1 MKKILSAFILLAFS
15 LPILSLSS
23 LQGGAGGES
32 VSTVESV
39 AGLFPLA
46 NSGRLVWNFN
56 AGWRFH
62 LGDVAGAEAKDF
74 DDQTWEVVSTP
85 HTVQLMPAEASG
97 CRNYQGVAWYR
108 KHFTLPKEC
117 QGREVTLHFEAI
129 MGKQT
134 IYVNGQQVKVHEG
147 GYLPVTISLSSPG
160 LSVGDDF
167 VIAICADNSDDK
179 TYPPGKKQMTLDFA
193 YHGGIYRDVWL
204 IAKQKVAITDA
215 IEENKVAG
223 GGIFVHY
230 ANITTKSAEVFVD
243 TEVRNNDSRPRTVT
257 VENVLF
263 PSVAVVL
270 QQTKPTPIGTQR
282 TKVTLQAGEAR
293 TVTQHFVVKN
303 PRLWSPEGPYLYT
316 IGTRVMDGKQSL
328 DGGAT
333 RIGIRSFEFRPTPQP
348 LPEREGSSYFQG
360 NESIQQQSSPLP
372 HREGQGGGSPGFY
385 LNGQRYHQL
394 VGANRHQDFAYVG
407 NAMPNSQQWR
417 DVQRLKDCG
426 FTIIRTAHYP
436 QDPSFMD
443 ACDELGLFIIVATPG
458 WQYWNKD
465 QGWDEKVHE
474 NTRQIIRRDR
484 NHPCVLMWEPIL
496 NETRY
501 PEEFAL
507 KALQITKDEYP
518 YPYRPVAAADMHSA
532 GVMDH
537 YDVVYG
543 WPGDDFT
550 VLSGSAGQS
559 TAQPSASQLPRQC
572 IFTREF
578 GELVDDW
585 YAHNNLNRASR
596 SWGERPML
604 VQAMSLLR
612 STDELYKTTG
622 QFIGGCQWHPF
633 DHQRGYHPDPYWGGN
648 YDAFRQPKTAQA
660 MFAAT
665 LTPARAA
672 SLGDVATKS
681 QQTIKGIVSIAHEMT
696 QFSERDVTVFSNCDS
711 VRLTLYGGE
720 HCWTQPVT
728 KVGRLTA
735 QALPKTAQSCGN
747 GCAPG
752 GYAVFK
758 DAWDFFEARN
768 WSYTQRNWQNVKMVA
783 EGIIDGQVVCKE
795 EKMPSRRSTKLRL
808 YADEMGRPLVAD
820 GSDFIVVV
828 CEVTDDS
835 GHVRRLAKE
844 QILFSVE
851 GEGEII
857 GDASIGANPRTVEWG
872 SAPVLIRS
880 TRQAGK
886 IKIKAE
892 VQYPGVHAPTPA
904 ELEIESVAYDMP
916 FCDDGEN
923 GGMKARGHGNTSG
936 ADTNLA
942 PSGSRSPVAPAQRI
956 SESEKARLLKEV
968 EAQQA
973 DFGIQK

>member
-1 MKKILSAFILLAFS
+1 MRRLISFLPLFLLTIFPLRAQTS
-15 LPILSLSS
+15 I
-23 LQGGAGGES
+23 
-32 VSTVESV
+32 
-39 AGLFPLA
+39 AGLFPLE

-62 LGDVAGAEAKDF
+62 LGDVAQAAQKDF
-74 DDQTWEVVSTP
+74 DDKAWEVVSTP

-97 CRNYQGVAWYR
+97 CRNYQGIAWYR
-108 KHFTLPKEC
+108 KHFILPDEC
-117 QGREVTLHFEAI
+117 AGRDAILHFEAI

-134 IYVNGQQVKVHEG
+134 IYVNGQKVKEHEG
-147 GYLPVTISLSSPG
+147 GYLPINVNLTDLGCSAG
-160 LSVGDDF
+160 EECV
-167 VIAICADNSDDK
+167 VAICADNSDDK

-204 IAKQKVAITDA
+204 IAKSKVAITDA
-215 IEENKVAG
+215 VEEQQVAG

-230 ANITTKSAEVFVD
+230 ANISERSAEVYVN
-243 TEVRNNDSRPRTVT
+243 TEVRNSDDHSRTVT
-257 VENVLF
+257 IEQTLS
-263 PSVAVVL
+263 PSGATVSKRVSL
-270 QQTKPTPIGTQR
+270 K
-282 TKVTLQAGEAR
+282 AGEAKTIVQR
-293 TVTQHFVVKN
+293 FMVKK
-303 PRLWSPEGPYLYT
+303 PRLWSPENPYLYQ
-316 IGTRVMDGKQSL
+316 IATRIREDRQSL
-328 DGGAT
+328 DGGIT
-333 RIGIRSFEFRPTPQP
+333 RIGIRSFEFR
-348 LPEREGSSYFQG
+348 GKD
-360 NESIQQQSSPLP
+360 
-372 HREGQGGGSPGFY
+372 GFW
-385 LNGQRYHQL
+385 LNGKRYHQL

-407 NAMPNSQQWR
+407 NALPNSQQWR
-417 DVQRLKDCG
+417 DAKRLREAG

-465 QGWDEKVHE
+465 KGWDEKVHQ
-474 NTRQIIRRDR
+474 NTRSIIRRDR

-501 PEEFAL
+501 PEAFAL
-507 KALQITKDEYP
+507 QALQITRDEYP
-518 YPYRPVAAADMHSA
+518 YPYRPVAAADVHSA
-532 GVMDH
+532 GVADH

-543 WPGDDFT
+543 WPGDDFK
-550 VLSGSAGQS
+550 ADKPQ
-559 TAQPSASQLPRQC
+559 QC

-604 VQAMSLLR
+604 VQAMSLFR

-633 DHQRGYHPDPYWGGN
+633 DHQRGYHPDPYWGGI
-648 YDAFRQPKTAQA
+648 YDAFRQKKTAFD
-660 MFAAT
+660 MFAAV
-665 LTPARAA
+665 L
-672 SLGDVATKS
+672 
-681 QQTIKGIVSIAHEMT
+681 QQPTEQPIVSIAHEMT

-711 VRLTLYGGE
+711 VRLTMFDGE
-720 HCWTQPVT
+720 HCWTLPVPHEAGHAPSQPV
-728 KVGRLTA
+728 
-735 QALPKTAQSCGN
+735 
-747 GCAPG
+747 
-752 GYAVFK
+752 VFR
-758 DAWDFFEARN
+758 DAWDFFEARD
-768 WSYTQRNWQNVKMVA
+768 WSYTKRNWQNVKMVA
-783 EGIIDGQVVCKE
+783 EGIIGGKVVCCE

-808 YADEMGRPLVAD
+808 YVDEMGKKLVAD
-820 GSDFIVVV
+820 GSDFVVVV
-828 CEVTDDS
+828 CEVTDDL

-844 QILFSVE
+844 NIRFTIE

-857 GDASIGANPRTVEWG
+857 GDAAINANPRAVEWG

-892 VQYPGVHAPTPA
+892 VQFPGTHAPTPA

-916 FCDDGEN
+916 MCFTETH
-923 GGMKARGHGNTSG
+923 KAHKSNEAHKAHKANKPHTP
-936 ADTNLA
+936 TL
-942 PSGSRSPVAPAQRI
+942 
-956 SESEKARLLKEV
+956 SESEKAKMLQEV

>member
-1 MKKILSAFILLAFS
+1 MTKNMQRILTLLPLFLLTL
-15 LPILSLSS
+15 LPLKAQTSI
-23 LQGGAGGES
+23 
-32 VSTVESV
+32 
-39 AGLFPLA
+39 AGLFPLE

-74 DDQTWEVVSTP
+74 NDKSWEVVSTP

-97 CRNYQGVAWYR
+97 CRNYQGIAWYR
-108 KHFTLPKEC
+108 KHFVLPKEC
-117 QGREVTLHFEAI
+117 AGRDVTMHFEAI

-134 IYVNGQQVKVHEG
+134 IYINGKKVKEHEG
-147 GYLPVTISLSSPG
+147 GYLPITISLSG
-160 LSVGDDF
+160 CSVGDDI

-204 IAKQKVAITDA
+204 IAKNKVAITDA
-215 IEENKVAG
+215 LEENKVAG
-223 GGIFVHY
+223 GGLFIHY
-230 ANITTKSAEVFVD
+230 ANISEKSAEVFVN
-243 TEVRNNDSRPRTVT
+243 TEVRNNDSKPHAVI
-257 VENVLF
+257 VENSLVNAE
-263 PSVAVVL
+263 V
-270 QQTKPTPIGTQR
+270 KPQR
-282 TKVTLQAGEAR
+282 TKLSLKAGEVK
-293 TVTQHFVVKN
+293 TITQRFLVKN
-303 PRLWSPEGPYLYT
+303 PKLWSPETPYLYS
-316 IGTRVMDGKQSL
+316 IATRIKEGKQSL
-328 DGGAT
+328 DGGIT
-333 RIGIRSFEFRPTPQP
+333 KIGIRSFDFVRTDDA
-348 LPEREGSSYFQG
+348 QG
-360 NESIQQQSSPLP
+360 
-372 HREGQGGGSPGFY
+372 RKPGFY
-385 LNGQRYHQL
+385 LNGKKYHQL

-407 NAMPNSQQWR
+407 NALPNSQQWR
-417 DVQRLKDCG
+417 DAKRLRDAG

-465 QGWDEKVHE
+465 AGWDEKVHE
-474 NTRQIIRRDR
+474 NTRNIIRRDR

-518 YPYRPVAAADMHSA
+518 YPYRPIAAADVHSA
-532 GVMDH
+532 GVAEN

-543 WPGDDFT
+543 WPGDDFK
-550 VLSGSAGQS
+550 ADK
-559 TAQPSASQLPRQC
+559 PKQC

-604 VQAMSLLR
+604 IQAMSLYR
-612 STDELYKTTG
+612 STQELYNTTG

-633 DHQRGYHPDPYWGGN
+633 DHQRGYHPDPYWGGI
-648 YDAFRQPKTAQA
+648 YDAFRQKKTAFD
-660 MFAAT
+660 MFASV
-665 LTPARAA
+665 LSGP
-672 SLGDVATKS
+672 VATESKPT
-681 QQTIKGIVSIAHEMT
+681 QPIVAFAHEMT
-696 QFSERDVTVFSNCDS
+696 QFSEKDVTIFSNCDS
-711 VRLTLYGGE
+711 VRLTMYDGE
-720 HCWTQPVT
+720 HCWTLPVD
-728 KVGRLTA
+728 KGLV
-735 QALPKTAQSCGN
+735 
-747 GCAPG
+747 
-752 GYAVFK
+752 VFK

-783 EGIIDGQVVCKE
+783 EGIMGGKVVCKE

-808 YADEMGRPLVAD
+808 YVDEMGKQLVAD
-820 GSDFIVVV
+820 GSDFVVVV
-828 CEVTDDS
+828 CEVTDDL

-844 QILFSVE
+844 NIRFTIE

-857 GDASIGANPRTVEWG
+857 GDASINANPRAVEWG

-880 TRQAGK
+880 TKKAGK

-892 VQYPGVHAPTPA
+892 VQFPGTHAPTPA
-904 ELEIESVAYDMP
+904 ELEIESIAYDMP
-916 FCDDGEN
+916 MCFNPSE
-923 GGMKARGHGNTSG
+923 TSQTSQTSKTS
-936 ADTNLA
+936 ASTSSTL
-942 PSGSRSPVAPAQRI
+942 
-956 SESEKARLLKEV
+956 SEAEKAKMLQEV

>member
-1 MKKILSAFILLAFS
+1 MRRLISFLPLFLLTIFPLRAQTS
-15 LPILSLSS
+15 I
-23 LQGGAGGES
+23 
-32 VSTVESV
+32 
-39 AGLFPLA
+39 AGLFPLE

-62 LGDVAGAEAKDF
+62 LGDVAQAAQKDF
-74 DDQTWEVVSTP
+74 DDKAWEVVSTP

-97 CRNYQGVAWYR
+97 CRNYQGIAWYR
-108 KHFTLPKEC
+108 KHFILPDEC
-117 QGREVTLHFEAI
+117 AGRDAILHFEAI

-134 IYVNGQQVKVHEG
+134 IYVNGQKVKEHEG
-147 GYLPVTISLSSPG
+147 GYLPINVNLTDLGCSAG
-160 LSVGDDF
+160 EECV
-167 VIAICADNSDDK
+167 VAICADNSDDK

-204 IAKQKVAITDA
+204 IAKSKVAITDA
-215 IEENKVAG
+215 VEEQQVAG

-230 ANITTKSAEVFVD
+230 ANISERSAEVYVN
-243 TEVRNNDSRPRTVT
+243 TEVRNSDDHSRTVT
-257 VENVLF
+257 IEQTLS
-263 PSVAVVL
+263 PSGATVSKRVSL
-270 QQTKPTPIGTQR
+270 K
-282 TKVTLQAGEAR
+282 AGEAKTIVQR
-293 TVTQHFVVKN
+293 FMVKK
-303 PRLWSPEGPYLYT
+303 PRLWSPENPYLYQ
-316 IGTRVMDGKQSL
+316 IATRIREDRQSL
-328 DGGAT
+328 DGGIT
-333 RIGIRSFEFRPTPQP
+333 RIGIRSFEFR
-348 LPEREGSSYFQG
+348 GKD
-360 NESIQQQSSPLP
+360 
-372 HREGQGGGSPGFY
+372 GFW
-385 LNGQRYHQL
+385 LNGKRYHQL

-407 NAMPNSQQWR
+407 NALPNSQQWR
-417 DVQRLKDCG
+417 DAKRLREAG

-465 QGWDEKVHE
+465 KGWDEKVHQ
-474 NTRQIIRRDR
+474 NTRSIIRRDR

-501 PEEFAL
+501 PEAFAL
-507 KALQITKDEYP
+507 QALQITRDEYP
-518 YPYRPVAAADMHSA
+518 YPYRPVAAADVHSA
-532 GVMDH
+532 GVADH

-543 WPGDDFT
+543 WPGDDFK
-550 VLSGSAGQS
+550 ADKPQ
-559 TAQPSASQLPRQC
+559 QC

-604 VQAMSLLR
+604 VQAMSLFR

-633 DHQRGYHPDPYWGGN
+633 DHQRGYHPDPYWGGI
-648 YDAFRQPKTAQA
+648 YDAFRQKKTAFD
-660 MFAAT
+660 MFAAV
-665 LTPARAA
+665 L
-672 SLGDVATKS
+672 
-681 QQTIKGIVSIAHEMT
+681 QQPTEQPIVSIAHEMT

-711 VRLTLYGGE
+711 VRLTMFDGE
-720 HCWTQPVT
+720 HCWTLPVPHEAGHAPSQPV
-728 KVGRLTA
+728 
-735 QALPKTAQSCGN
+735 
-747 GCAPG
+747 
-752 GYAVFK
+752 VFR
-758 DAWDFFEARN
+758 DAWDFFEARD
-768 WSYTQRNWQNVKMVA
+768 WSYTKRNWQNVKMVA
-783 EGIIDGQVVCKE
+783 EGIIGGKVVCCE

-808 YADEMGRPLVAD
+808 YVDEMGKKLVAD
-820 GSDFIVVV
+820 GSDFVVVV
-828 CEVTDDS
+828 CEVTDDL

-844 QILFSVE
+844 NIRFTIE

-857 GDASIGANPRTVEWG
+857 GDAAINANPRAVEWG

-892 VQYPGVHAPTPA
+892 VQFPGTHAPTPA

-916 FCDDGEN
+916 MCFTETHKSHEPH
-923 GGMKARGHGNTSG
+923 KAHKSNKPHTP
-936 ADTNLA
+936 TL
-942 PSGSRSPVAPAQRI
+942 
-956 SESEKARLLKEV
+956 SESEKAKMLQEV

>member
-1 MKKILSAFILLAFS
+1 MTKNMQRILTLLPLFLLTL
-15 LPILSLSS
+15 LPLKAQTSI
-23 LQGGAGGES
+23 
-32 VSTVESV
+32 
-39 AGLFPLA
+39 AGLFPLE

-74 DDQTWEVVSTP
+74 NDKSWEVISTP

-97 CRNYQGVAWYR
+97 CRNYQGIAWYR
-108 KHFTLPKEC
+108 KHFVLPKEC
-117 QGREVTLHFEAI
+117 AGRDVTLHFEAI

-134 IYVNGQQVKVHEG
+134 IYINGKKVKEHEG
-147 GYLPVTISLSSPG
+147 GYLPITISLSDC
-160 LSVGDDF
+160 SVDDDI

-204 IAKQKVAITDA
+204 IAKNKVAITDA
-215 IEENKVAG
+215 LEENKVAG
-223 GGIFVHY
+223 GGLFIHY
-230 ANITTKSAEVFVD
+230 ANISEKSAEVFVN
-243 TEVRNNDSRPRTVT
+243 TEVRNNDSKPHAVI
-257 VENVLF
+257 VENSLVNAE
-263 PSVAVVL
+263 S
-270 QQTKPTPIGTQR
+270 KSQR
-282 TKVTLQAGEAR
+282 TKLSLKAGE
-293 TVTQHFVVKN
+293 VKNITQRFLVKN
-303 PRLWSPEGPYLYT
+303 PKLWSPETPYLYH
-316 IGTRVMDGKQSL
+316 IATRIKEGKQSL
-328 DGGAT
+328 DGGIT
-333 RIGIRSFEFRPTPQP
+333 KIGIRSFDFVRTDDA
-348 LPEREGSSYFQG
+348 QG
-360 NESIQQQSSPLP
+360 
-372 HREGQGGGSPGFY
+372 RKPGFY
-385 LNGQRYHQL
+385 LNGKKYHQL

-407 NAMPNSQQWR
+407 NALPNSQQWR
-417 DVQRLKDCG
+417 DAKRLRDAG

-465 QGWDEKVHE
+465 AGWDEKVHE
-474 NTRQIIRRDR
+474 NTRNIIRRDR

-518 YPYRPVAAADMHSA
+518 YPYRPVAAADVHSA
-532 GVMDH
+532 GVAEN

-543 WPGDDFT
+543 WPGDDFK
-550 VLSGSAGQS
+550 ADK
-559 TAQPSASQLPRQC
+559 PKQC

-604 VQAMSLLR
+604 IQAMSLYR
-612 STDELYKTTG
+612 STQELYNTTG

-633 DHQRGYHPDPYWGGN
+633 DHQRGYHPDPYWGGI
-648 YDAFRQPKTAQA
+648 YDAFRQKKTAFD
-660 MFAAT
+660 MFASV
-665 LTPARAA
+665 LSGP
-672 SLGDVATKS
+672 VATESKPT
-681 QQTIKGIVSIAHEMT
+681 QPIVAFAHEMT
-696 QFSERDVTVFSNCDS
+696 QFSEKDVTIFSNCDS
-711 VRLTLYGGE
+711 VRLTMYDGE
-720 HCWTQPVT
+720 HCWTLPVD
-728 KVGRLTA
+728 KGLV
-735 QALPKTAQSCGN
+735 
-747 GCAPG
+747 
-752 GYAVFK
+752 VFK

-783 EGIIDGQVVCKE
+783 EGIMGGKVVCKE

-808 YADEMGRPLVAD
+808 YVDEMGKQLVAD
-820 GSDFIVVV
+820 GSDFVVVV
-828 CEVTDDS
+828 CEVTDDL

-844 QILFSVE
+844 NIRFTIE

-857 GDASIGANPRTVEWG
+857 GDASINANPRAVEWG

-880 TRQAGK
+880 TKKAGK

-892 VQYPGVHAPTPA
+892 VQFPGTHAPTPA
-904 ELEIESVAYDMP
+904 ELEIESIAYDMP
-916 FCDDGEN
+916 MCFNPSE
-923 GGMKARGHGNTSG
+923 TSQTSQTSKTS
-936 ADTNLA
+936 ASTSSTL
-942 PSGSRSPVAPAQRI
+942 
-956 SESEKARLLKEV
+956 SEAEKAKMLQEV

>member
-1 MKKILSAFILLAFS
+1 MRRLISFLPLFLLTIFPLRA
-15 LPILSLSS
+15 
-23 LQGGAGGES
+23 Q
-32 VSTVESV
+32 TSV
-39 AGLFPLA
+39 AGLFPLE

-62 LGDVAGAEAKDF
+62 LGDVAQAAQKDF
-74 DDQTWEVVSTP
+74 DDKAWEVVSTP

-97 CRNYQGVAWYR
+97 CRNYQGIAWYR
-108 KHFTLPKEC
+108 KHFILPDEC
-117 QGREVTLHFEAI
+117 AGRDAILHFEAI

-134 IYVNGQQVKVHEG
+134 IYVNGQKVKEHEG
-147 GYLPVTISLSSPG
+147 GYLPINVNLTDLGCSAG
-160 LSVGDDF
+160 EECV
-167 VIAICADNSDDK
+167 VAICADNSDDK

-204 IAKQKVAITDA
+204 IAKSKVAITDA
-215 IEENKVAG
+215 VEEQQVAG

-230 ANITTKSAEVFVD
+230 ANISERSAEVYVN
-243 TEVRNNDSRPRTVT
+243 TEVRNSDDHSRTVT
-257 VENVLF
+257 IEQTLS
-263 PSVAVVL
+263 PSGATVSKRVSL
-270 QQTKPTPIGTQR
+270 K
-282 TKVTLQAGEAR
+282 AGEAKTIVQR
-293 TVTQHFVVKN
+293 FMVKK
-303 PRLWSPEGPYLYT
+303 PRLWSPENPYLYQ
-316 IGTRVMDGKQSL
+316 IATRIREDRQSL
-328 DGGAT
+328 DGGIT
-333 RIGIRSFEFRPTPQP
+333 RIGIRSFEFR
-348 LPEREGSSYFQG
+348 GKD
-360 NESIQQQSSPLP
+360 
-372 HREGQGGGSPGFY
+372 GFW
-385 LNGQRYHQL
+385 LNGKRYHQL

-407 NAMPNSQQWR
+407 NALPNSQQWR
-417 DVQRLKDCG
+417 DAKRLREAG

-465 QGWDEKVHE
+465 KGWDEKVHQ
-474 NTRQIIRRDR
+474 NTRSIIRRDR

-501 PEEFAL
+501 PEAFAL
-507 KALQITKDEYP
+507 QALQITRDEYP
-518 YPYRPVAAADMHSA
+518 YPYRPVAAADVHSA
-532 GVMDH
+532 GVADH

-543 WPGDDFT
+543 WPGDDFK
-550 VLSGSAGQS
+550 ADKPQ
-559 TAQPSASQLPRQC
+559 QC

-604 VQAMSLLR
+604 VQAMSLFR

-633 DHQRGYHPDPYWGGN
+633 DHQRGYHPDPYWGGI
-648 YDAFRQPKTAQA
+648 YDAFRQKKTAFD
-660 MFAAT
+660 MFAAV
-665 LTPARAA
+665 L
-672 SLGDVATKS
+672 
-681 QQTIKGIVSIAHEMT
+681 QQPTEQPIVSIAHEMT

-711 VRLTLYGGE
+711 VRLTMFDGE
-720 HCWTQPVT
+720 HCWTLPVPHEAGHAPSQPV
-728 KVGRLTA
+728 
-735 QALPKTAQSCGN
+735 
-747 GCAPG
+747 
-752 GYAVFK
+752 VFR
-758 DAWDFFEARN
+758 DAWDFFEARD
-768 WSYTQRNWQNVKMVA
+768 WSYTKRNWQNVKMVA
-783 EGIIDGQVVCKE
+783 EGIIGGKVVCCE

-808 YADEMGRPLVAD
+808 YVDEMGKKLVAD
-820 GSDFIVVV
+820 GSDFVVVV
-828 CEVTDDS
+828 CEVTDDL

-844 QILFSVE
+844 NIRFTIE

-857 GDASIGANPRTVEWG
+857 GDAAINANPRAVEWG

-892 VQYPGVHAPTPA
+892 VQFPGTHAPTPA

-916 FCDDGEN
+916 MCFTETHKSHEAH
-923 GGMKARGHGNTSG
+923 KAHEPHKPHTP
-936 ADTNLA
+936 TL
-942 PSGSRSPVAPAQRI
+942 
-956 SESEKARLLKEV
+956 SESEKAKMLQEV